1 MRRTL
6 LASALLLACGG
17 PPPASPQ
24 AEASDGLTPA
34 MRAAARGDLAELKLL
49 ATSGADL
56 AARHESGMNLAH
68 FAAQA
73 VAGGDAVVVWL
84 AGRHPELLNQAAHPN
99 QHTVALE
106 AVFHANTPV
115 IERLLALHTPML
127 PIVDFRTRT
136 VFGWTPRTFAERSG
150 LSIAPRLPGYAGPER
165 ADWLREQDQRWQ
177 EGLTAVER
185 ATQGPGLSLIQAV
198 RVGDAARVRQILAGG
213 VDPNG
218 RYGRLGAT
226 ALNSVAVPGM
236 SAEVRGKARAVQAA
250 LLVLGADP
258 EVAETRVMRVAA
270 GFRESVFG
278 YPELLTPLI
287 THQRLRGPD
296 ALQRF
301 LDVRGPMNGYTKLID
316 AALRGRATCIHVL
329 VAAGARLDL
338 TGYNGLTAL
347 GAAERYNATS
357 DAPLPSDV
365 MHTLTEQ

>member
-1 MRRTL
+1 M
-6 LASALLLACGG
+6 
-17 PPPASPQ
+17 
-24 AEASDGLTPA
+24 D
-34 MRAAARGDLAELKLL
+34 
-49 ATSGADL
+49 
-56 AARHESGMNLAH
+56 
-68 FAAQA
+68 
-73 VAGGDAVVVWL
+73 
-84 AGRHPELLNQAAHPN
+84 
-99 QHTVALE
+99 
-106 AVFHANTPV
+106 
-115 IERLLALHTPML
+115 
-127 PIVDFRTRT
+127 
-136 VFGWTPRTFAERSG
+136 PRTFAERSG